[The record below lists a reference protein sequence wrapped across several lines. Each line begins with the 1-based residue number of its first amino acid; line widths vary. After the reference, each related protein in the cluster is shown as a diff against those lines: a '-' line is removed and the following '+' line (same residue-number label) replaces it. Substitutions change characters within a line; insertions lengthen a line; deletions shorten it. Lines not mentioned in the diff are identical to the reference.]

1 MLTSILVSMV
11 LAGIQPG
18 TAAPDVSAPN
28 QDGKIVKLS
37 DFKGSPILLYFYPKD
52 DTPGCTKEA
61 CHLRDAYTKYQKQG
75 IVILGVSKQDPASHK
90 AFIQKHK
97 LPFDLLADE
106 DGSVAK
112 AFGIKSVPLFGWF
125 KRQSVL
131 LDADHK
137 VVKFFDDV
145 DPNKHADEVLAV
157 AAAPA
162 AKPEAK

>member
-1 MLTSILVSMV
+1 MTALLLGLL
-11 LAGIQPG
+11 LAGLEPG
-18 TAAPDVSAPN
+18 TPAPDVAALN
-28 QDGKIVKLS
+28 QDGKTVRLS
-37 DFKGSPILLYFYPKD
+37 DFKGHPILLYFYPKD

-61 CHLRDAYTKYQKQG
+61 CALRDAYTRYQAKG

-90 AFIQKHK
+90 AFIEKHK

-106 DGSVAK
+106 DGAFAK
-112 AFGIKSVPLFGWF
+112 AFGIGSMPIFGWF

-145 DPNKHADEVLAV
+145 DPSKHADEVLAV
-157 AAAPA
+157 AAQGQT
-162 AKPEAK
+162 KP